1 VEQNKKSKQ
10 KMFSNVNFLGNGS
23 NLTFSRI
30 QILEWNKI
38 LGKLYKKNI
47 SLLQEIKNGCKNFY
61 QYLNQ
66 FWNENLDPTL
76 ETLKKNWLVI

>member
-1 VEQNKKSKQ
+1 MEQNKKSKP
-10 KMFSNVNFLGNGS
+10 KMFSKVNFLGNGS
-23 NLTFSRI
+23 NITFSRI

-38 LGKLYKKNI
+38 LGKLYKKDI
-47 SLLQEIKNGCKNFY
+47 SLLLQEIKNGCKNFY

-76 ETLKKNWLVI
+76 ETLKKN